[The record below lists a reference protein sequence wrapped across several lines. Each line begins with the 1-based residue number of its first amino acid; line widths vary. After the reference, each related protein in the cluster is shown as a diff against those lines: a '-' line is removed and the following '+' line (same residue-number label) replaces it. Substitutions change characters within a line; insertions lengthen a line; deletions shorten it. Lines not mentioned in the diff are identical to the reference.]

1 MTTQRLNIDLSTV
14 TPAQIGEAGLIPCG
28 VRMRFAAGEEIYA
41 QEEEADLIYQV
52 VSGAVRTTRLT
63 SDGRRHIGDF
73 YYPGD
78 LFGMEAG
85 PEHRYSAEA
94 LGECEV
100 VFVKRAA
107 LKHYGADGDR
117 LERIIWVATAQ
128 QLARTQDHLMLL
140 GRKSACEKVASFL
153 LDIANRFGGDLTTLP
168 MGRQDMADYLGLTI
182 ETVSRMLTQLQAEG
196 LVEFRACRQ
205 FRILR
210 RGALAR
216 LAAG

>member
-1 MTTQRLNIDLSTV
+1 VTTQRLNIDLSTV
-14 TPAQIGEAGLIPCG
+14 TPAHIGEAGLIPCG

-41 QEEEADLIYQV
+41 QEDEADLVYQV

-78 LFGMEAG
+78 LFGVEAG
-85 PEHRYSAEA
+85 TEHRYSAEA
-94 LGECEV
+94 LGDCEV
-100 VFVKRAA
+100 LFVRRAA
-107 LKHYGADGDR
+107 LRRYGADGER
-117 LERIIWVATAQ
+117 LERIIWVATAE

-153 LDIANRFGGDLTTLP
+153 LDISNRFGGDLTTLP

-196 LVEFRACRQ
+196 MVEFSACRR

-210 RGALAR
+210 RSALAR

>member
-1 MTTQRLNIDLSTV
+1 VTTQRLNIDPSTA
-14 TPAQIGEAGLIPCG
+14 TPAPIGDASIISFG

-41 QEEEADLIYQV
+41 QEDEADLVYQV
-52 VSGAVRTTRLT
+52 ATGAVRTTRLS

-78 LFGMEAG
+78 VFGVEAG

-94 LGECEV
+94 LGDCEV
-100 VFVKRAA
+100 QFVKRAA
-107 LKHYGADGDR
+107 LRHYGAEGER
-117 LERIIWVATAQ
+117 LERIIWEATAQ

-153 LDIANRFGGDLTTLP
+153 LDIADRFSGDLTTLP

-182 ETVSRMLTQLQAEG
+182 ETVSRMLTQLQADG
-196 LVEFRACRQ
+196 LVEFPTSRR
-205 FRILR
+205 FRVLR

-216 LAAG
+216 IAAG